1 MSFKVLV
8 LEDEIG
14 IRSFV
19 SINLKRE
26 GYEVIEAPTGEEA
39 IEKVKTN
46 KIDIALLDVMLPGI
60 SGIQV
65 CKFIRENYDNIGII
79 MLTAKGQEN
88 DKIIGLNSGADDYI
102 VKPFSPKEL
111 LARINALLR
120 RVKKDNSQDQL
131 IICNPFTLDLS
142 QRKLFKEDRE
152 IEITPTEFSIIR
164 YLIKNE
170 GKSISRDE
178 LLDAIWGKN
187 YIGDLKIV
195 DVNIRRIRSKIE
207 ENPSKPKYIQTV
219 WGYGYCLRK
228 ED

>member
-1 MSFKVLV
+1 MLV

-26 GYEVIEAPTGEEA
+26 GYEVVESSNGEEA
-39 IEKVKTN
+39 IEKIKN
-46 KIDIALLDVMLPGI
+46 NNIDIALLDVMLPGI
-60 SGIQV
+60 SGIEV
-65 CKFIRENYDNIGII
+65 CKFIRKNYEDIGII

-111 LARINALLR
+111 LARIASLLR
-120 RVKKDNSQDQL
+120 RIKRHSQSEL
-131 IICNPFTLDLS
+131 IVCSPFTLDLN
-142 QRKLFKEDRE
+142 QRKLFKGNKE
-152 IEITPTEFSIIR
+152 IEVTPTEFSILK
-164 YLIKNE
+164 YLMINE
-170 GKSISRDE
+170 SKSLSRDE
-178 LLDAIWGKN
+178 ILDEIWGKN

-207 ENPSKPKYIQTV
+207 ENPSNPKYLQTV
-219 WGYGYCLRK
+219 WGHGYCFRK